1 MQNENNSNM
10 RDRKMADGS
19 LLLDVC
25 LSQQEQWMENEL
37 RMEFS
42 LLDRYLFQAGSMDGM
57 DRWIWIDS
65 LNKWTNRWS

>member
-1 MQNENNSNM
+1 
-10 RDRKMADGS
+10 MADGS

-37 RMEFS
+37 RMESS

-65 LNKWTNRWS
+65 LNQWTNRRS

>member
-1 MQNENNSNM
+1 MG
-10 RDRKMADGS
+10 DGS

-37 RMEFS
+37 RIES
-42 LLDRYLFQAGSMDGM
+42 GLLDRYLFQAGSMDGM

-65 LNKWTNRWS
+65 LNKWTNRRS

>member
-1 MQNENNSNM
+1 MG
-10 RDRKMADGS
+10 DGS

-37 RMEFS
+37 RIES
-42 LLDRYLFQAGSMDGM
+42 GLLDRYLFQAGSMDGM

-65 LNKWTNRWS
+65 LNQWTNRWS